1 MRPLIPLIALTAALL
16 ATGCNRQ
23 SETPVPKRTAYPRIE
38 SYGDSTRMLRL
49 GGMEF
54 AVNAQAEVSSPRD
67 GWLDITYPR
76 YGASFHITARHFDSA
91 EALAEAIENRT
102 VRISLNL
109 GDRQAV
115 STEFI
120 TPTAFTAIMLSSLD
134 GGSSPVHFMAY
145 NTDGY
150 MLSGSAVLT
159 GVAEPVDSIAPV
171 VEGLTADAER
181 ILRSIRTP

>member
-102 VRISLNL
+102 VRLSLN
-109 GDRQAV
+109 
-115 STEFI
+115 
-120 TPTAFTAIMLSSLD
+120 
-134 GGSSPVHFMAY
+134 
-145 NTDGY
+145 
-150 MLSGSAVLT
+150 
-159 GVAEPVDSIAPV
+159 
-171 VEGLTADAER
+171 
-181 ILRSIRTP
+181 